1 MINLNSKELKNF
13 RDTLALY
20 HIADFKKADA
30 DVSKSAYIRSRQAL
44 ITSNAESIAKIDAS
58 NGQIQT
64 IGGKTRKQIE
74 DQTAE
79 FKREIEAKRNEIAA
93 LKEEYDKDIQKGLAI
108 ITEDLRN
115 ALKGYVTDIYSTQA
129 ESALYDAVVA
139 WFKANGATSASK
151 LDVTCFIRPLGVVR
165 GSARTKCM
173 TDKHT
178 RSVAGKSLDE
188 LFLGIV
194 CDEPT
199 VKKLLPIHK
208 WENVIEKK
216 TRQKKSAE

>member
-1 MINLNSKELKNF
+1 MINLNAKELKNF

-30 DVSKSAYIRSRQAL
+30 DVSKSSYIRSRQVL
-44 ITSNAESIAKIDAS
+44 IDSNAESIAKIDAS
-58 NGQIQT
+58 KGQIKT
-64 IGGKTRKQIE
+64 IGGKSKKQIE
-74 DQTAE
+74 EQTAE
-79 FKREIEAKRNEIAA
+79 FRREIDAKRAEISA
-93 LKEEYDKDIQKGLAI
+93 LKEEYDKDLQKGLAL
-108 ITEDLRN
+108 ITEDLRA
-115 ALKGYVTDIYSTQA
+115 ALKGYVTDIYNTQA

-139 WFKANGATSASK
+139 WFKENGATSASK
-151 LDVTCFIRPLGVVR
+151 LDIACFIRPLGVVR

-178 RSVAGKSLDE
+178 RSVGGKTLDE

>member
-1 MINLNSKELKNF
+1 MMNLNATELKSF

-20 HIADFKKADA
+20 HIADFRKADA
-30 DVSKSAYIRSRQAL
+30 DVSKSAYIRSRKQL
-44 ITSNAESIAKIDAS
+44 IASNAESIAKIDRGEAK
-58 NGQIQT
+58 T
-64 IGGKTRKQIE
+64 VGGKNKKQIE
-74 DQTAE
+74 DQSAE
-79 FKREIEAKRNEIAA
+79 FAREIEAKQAEIAA
-93 LKEEYDKDIQKGLAI
+93 LKEEFDKDTQKGLAL
-108 ITEDLRN
+108 ITEELRA
-115 ALKGYVTDIYSTQA
+115 ALKGYVTDIYNTQA
-129 ESALYDAVVA
+129 ESTLYDAVVA
-139 WFKANGATSASK
+139 WFRANGAKNADK
-151 LDVTCFIRPLGVVR
+151 NDVACFIRPLGVVR

-173 TDKHT
+173 TNAHT
-178 RSVAGKSLDE
+178 RAVVGKSLEE